1 MNLQTRRKFIEITK
15 RRIKPGS
22 GSNALF
28 LTTRTWT
35 NPILNLSSLI
45 TVPYVIVGDVA
56 TRLYMPEQMTL
67 ALDILIHQNQAN
79 RLSQDLGTKAI
90 LIGELSIGGTSWEL
104 PDKTV
109 LDILTDNRPWV
120 NQALAQPKM
129 SPDGQPVIDLPYLV
143 LMKLAA
149 SRTTDISDISRM
161 LGQANDEDL
170 DRVRNIIKVYDN
182 ESLEDLE
189 SLIQSGKLEFDG

>member
-1 MNLQTRRKFIEITK
+1 MNAQTRKKFIEITK

-22 GSNALF
+22 GSTASF
-28 LTTRTWT
+28 LTTRTWANSVT
-35 NPILNLSSLI
+35 NLSSLI
-45 TVPYVIVGDVA
+45 TVPYVIVGGVA
-56 TRLYMPEQMTL
+56 TRLYMPERMTL
-67 ALDILIHQNQAN
+67 DLDILIHNSQADQ
-79 RLSQDLGTKAI
+79 LYQDLVTKAV
-90 LIGELSIGGTSWEL
+90 LIGELSIGGTSWKL

-109 LDILTDNRPWV
+109 LDILVGDQPWV
-120 NQALAQPKM
+120 NKALEQPRM

-143 LMKLAA
+143 LMKLMA

-170 DRVRNIIKVYDN
+170 DRVRNTIKVYDC

-189 SLIQSGKLEFDG
+189 SLIELGKLELDG

>member
-1 MNLQTRRKFIEITK
+1 MNVQTRRKFIEITK

-22 GSNALF
+22 GSTALF

-35 NPILNLSSLI
+35 NPVTNLSSLI
-45 TVPYVIVGDVA
+45 TVPYVIVGGVA
-56 TRLYMPEQMTL
+56 TRLYMPERMTL
-67 ALDILIHQNQAN
+67 DLDILIHHNQAD
-79 RLSQDLGTKAI
+79 RLYQDLGTKAI

-109 LDILTDNRPWV
+109 LDILADDRPWV

-170 DRVRNIIKVYDN
+170 DRVRNVIEVYDR

-189 SLIQSGKLEFDG
+189 SLIQLGKLEFEV